1 MKDCARARK
10 QLVELL
16 EEELAP
22 FEREELLEHI
32 SHCAK
37 CTQEYRELKKLY
49 GLMKADKVS
58 LLSAET
64 FEEMR
69 RNVRPDS
76 WVSGRKSRLP
86 RFLAEVLV
94 PVLGVAALLLIIL
107 WPRNGTV
114 EFNVPVDELIKDEE
128 IAGLV
133 FAHTVDNEMLKEL
146 IIIEGYLLP
155 AYEEAID
162 ELTPEEEEEFILA
175 LNRKFLS
182 GT

>member
-1 MKDCARARK
+1 MKDCTRARK
-10 QLVELL
+10 QLVELI

-22 FEREELLEHI
+22 FEREEMLEHI

-37 CTQEYRELKKLY
+37 CTREYRELKKLY
-49 GLMKADKVS
+49 GLMKADTVS
-58 LLSAET
+58 LPPAEI
-64 FEEMR
+64 FDEMR
-69 RNVRPDS
+69 RNVHPHGRL
-76 WVSGRKSRLP
+76 SGRRSKLP

-114 EFNVPVDELIKDEE
+114 EFNVPVTELIEDEE
-128 IAGLV
+128 IAGLI
-133 FAHTVDNEMLKEL
+133 FARTVDNEMLKEL
-146 IIIEGYLLP
+146 IIIEGHLLP

-175 LNRKFLS
+175 LNRKFIP